1 MKKALL
7 FTSMIVALTITTNA
21 QIFTQNFDT
30 CTAGGYAADCIGAP
44 WTTWS
49 GTVGTTEDA
58 VVSATQSS
66 SAPNSAYI
74 GATTTDFVVQ
84 LGDLTTGIYDIS
96 FDLLVETGKMA
107 YFNIL
112 NVFTLPSTF
121 SWATDVYVRSSGYLS
136 WTVNNVAD
144 SVPCAFD
151 TWHEIAY
158 TINLNADTA
167 FMFVNGTQTASW
179 KFSKGTLGTG
189 TTLKLAAMDFYG
201 ATEGAVLPGYYID
214 NFSFAMNTTG
224 IEENNTAIGVYPNP
238 ANDVIT
244 VTGQENNRY
253 EIMSVTGQTLMSG
266 QFESNNAS
274 LDISNLS
281 SGNYIIRCI
290 GNEVSV
296 SQFIVE

>member
-1 MKKALL
+1 MKKLLL
-7 FTSMIVALTITTNA
+7 FTSMIVALAITTNA
-21 QIFTQNFDT
+21 QNITQDFDT
-30 CTAGGYAADCIGAP
+30 CTAGGFAADCIGAP

-49 GTVGTTEDA
+49 LAPGGAEDA

-74 GATTTDFVVQ
+74 GTTSTDFVVL
-84 LGDLTTGIYDIS
+84 LGDVTTGVYDIS
-96 FDLLVETGKMA
+96 FDLFVENGKMA
-107 YFNIL
+107 YFNIM
-112 NVFTLPSTF
+112 NSFTGGTYL
-121 SWATDVYVRSSGYLS
+121 WATDVYVRSSGFLS
-136 WTVNNVAD
+136 WTANNVED
-144 SVPCAFD
+144 SVACAFD

-158 TINLNADTA
+158 TIDLDNDTA

-189 TTLKLAAMDFYG
+189 TSVKLAAMDFFG
-201 ATEGAVLPGYYID
+201 AAEDLQPGYYID
-214 NFSFAMNTTG
+214 NFSFAINTTS
-224 IEENNTAIGVYPNP
+224 IEENNNAISIYPNP

-244 VTGQENNRY
+244 VTGQESNRY
-253 EIMSVTGQTLMSG
+253 EIMNVTGQTIMSG
-266 QFESNNAS
+266 QFQSNNAS